1 MRRLIVLGA
10 VLVLV
15 LALAGTALAAKRRG
29 TARPKAAVPAGQLQV
44 SGTGAVTLNGQLA
57 AVGVIP
63 SNGQLVVTDIGGDT
77 KLTLNGRPK
86 RVSQRGTVRVPGA
99 SGQFYVAGKR
109 LRVRVSGVSLTLS
122 AAGRGRVSLAG
133 VGSYALNGAAAQPWP
148 SANGTIELL
157 PQTP

>member
-1 MRRLIVLGA
+1 
-10 VLVLV
+10 
-15 LALAGTALAAKRRG
+15 
-29 TARPKAAVPAGQLQV
+29 V

-63 SNGQLVVTDIGGDT
+63 SNGQLVVTDMGGDT

-86 RVSQRGTVRVPGA
+86 RVSPRGTVKVPAA

-109 LRVRVSGVSLTLS
+109 LKVRVSGVSLTLS

-148 SANGTIELL
+148 AANGTIELL